1 MPDNRTLKESVRD
14 FWNEK
19 SCGEV
24 YAKGSGIRE
33 QLAEQAAERYRLE
46 PIIFEFAGFAR
57 GAGKDVLEIGVGM
70 GADHLEWAKAKPRTL
85 AGIDLTPRAIGFTS
99 ERLAAYG
106 FHSDLR
112 TADAEQLPFGDAQ
125 FDVVYSYG
133 VLHHSP
139 DTTQAIREVERV
151 LRPGGVAIVMIYHSP
166 SVVGW
171 MLWVRYGVLRA
182 KPARSMKDIYAE
194 HLESPGT
201 KAFSVREAEA
211 MFTGFS
217 QVTCEVILGP
227 GDLLEGA
234 VGQRHGGVLLRVARA
249 LWPRWFIRRFLTAY
263 GLGMFIKAV
272 K

>member
-1 MPDNRTLKESVRD
+1 MNESLKDSVRD

-24 YAKGSGIRE
+24 YAKGGDLRA

-46 PIIFEFAGFAR
+46 PVIFEFAEFTK

-70 GADHLEWAKAKPRTL
+70 GADHLEWAKAGPKSLT
-85 AGIDLTPRAIGFTS
+85 GIDLTPRAIGFTA
-99 ERLAAYG
+99 ERLGVWG
-106 FHSDLR
+106 FQSELQV
-112 TADAEQLPFGDAQ
+112 ADAENLPFEDER
-125 FDVVYSYG
+125 FDIVYSYG

-139 DTTQAIREVERV
+139 DTARAIGEVGRV
-151 LRPGGVAIVMIYHSP
+151 LRRGGTAKVMIYHSP

-171 MLWVRYGVLRA
+171 MLWARYALMAMRPGRTM
-182 KPARSMKDIYAE
+182 REIYAK

-201 KAFSVREAEA
+201 KAFSVKEARA
-211 MFTGFS
+211 MFDGFS
-217 QVTCEVILGP
+217 NVELKTVLGP

-234 VGQRHGGVLLRVARA
+234 VGQRHGGALLTAAKA
-249 LWPRWFIRRFLTAY
+249 LWPRWFIRRFLGGY
-263 GLGMFIKAV
+263 GLGLLITAV